1 MNSTVKLCSSNIEF
15 NVVEDNT
22 ILDSALENKIM
33 LEHSCKN
40 GSCGLCES
48 EVMEGHVLDSEGQQ
62 LGVGEKFLTCQCT
75 AGSEK
80 LIIKAEYHPELAE
93 QVKKMVPCKVSAVDQ
108 HGDFL
113 TLKLRLPPTAQFNY
127 LPGQYVNLIYQGI
140 TRSYSIANANTNV
153 KQGIELHIRR
163 VENGAMSNLLFSSV
177 KPETLMRLD
186 GPIGTFFV
194 RKDTSPIIF
203 LAGGTGFAPLQA
215 MVEQLIAQG
224 TERSIHIYWGMNHSQ
239 DFYTK
244 QPSEWA
250 SLHSNIR
257 FVPVVSGEDANW
269 TGRTGFV
276 HHAVLQDLTDLGQYC
291 VYACGSPVMIAAA
304 KNDFIKQG
312 LTSKQFFSDAF
323 TVSK

>member
-1 MNSTVKLCSSNIEF
+1 MNSTVKLYSSNIEF
-15 NVVEDNT
+15 NVAEDNT

-48 EVMEGHVLDSEGQQ
+48 EVMAGYVLDSKCQQ

-75 AGSEK
+75 AGSEQ
-80 LIIKAEYHPELAE
+80 LTIKAEYYPELAE
-93 QVKKMVPCKVSAVDQ
+93 QVRKLVPCKVSAVELR
-108 HGDFL
+108 GDFL
-113 TLKLRLPPTAQFNY
+113 TLKFRLPPTAQFNY
-127 LPGQYVNLIYQGI
+127 LPGQFVNLIYQGI
-140 TRSYSIANANTNV
+140 TRSYSIANADV

-163 VENGAMSNLLFSSV
+163 VDNGAMSNLLFTGV

-194 RKDTSPIIF
+194 RKDTRPIIF
-203 LAGGTGFAPLQA
+203 LAGGTGFAPVQA

-224 TERSIHIYWGMNHSQ
+224 SERSIHIYWGMNHSQ

-244 QPSEWA
+244 QPNQWA
-250 SLHSNIR
+250 SQHSNIR
-257 FVPVVSGEDANW
+257 FVPVVSGDDANW

-276 HHAVLQDLTDLGQYC
+276 HQAVLQDLTDLHQYC

-304 KNDFIKQG
+304 KDDFIEQG